1 MNVYPLTIRFDFK
14 GNENILYPVILECDH
29 SLILVDC
36 GYPGFTTILEDAANV
51 HGFSLKQLTAVI
63 ITHHD
68 IDHYGCLFELKA
80 LNPGLRVYSSVS
92 DEPYISGR
100 AKSVRLKQAEE
111 MYESLQENQKAGAV
125 QFQEALRNLKPV
137 AVDETLE
144 DGEEIS
150 SCAGVQVVSTPG
162 HMPGHI
168 SLYIRQRKTLITAD
182 AVVFE
187 NGKLNIA
194 NPDFTLDLKSAVTSI
209 KKLQQLEIDTLICYH
224 GGMVSGD
231 IKKKLE
237 QLAEEY
243 AHLW

>member
-1 MNVYPLTIRFDFK
+1 MNVHVLDIRFSSR
-14 GNENILYPVILECDH
+14 GRESLLHPVLLECDR

-36 GYPGFTTILEDAANV
+36 GYPGFTTFLEHAANV

-68 IDHYGCLFELKA
+68 IDHYGCLFELKT
-80 LNPGLRVYSSVS
+80 LNPALRVYSSVL

-100 AKSVRLKQAEE
+100 EKSIRLKQAEE
-111 MYESLQENQKAGAV
+111 MYESLEENQKPGAV
-125 QFQEALRNLKPV
+125 QFQEALRNIRPV
-137 AVDETLE
+137 AVDKTLE

-168 SLYIRQRKTLITAD
+168 SLYVRQSKTLIAAD

-187 NGKLNIA
+187 NGKLSIA

-209 KKLQQLEIDTLICYH
+209 KKLQQLEIDRIICYH
-224 GGMVSGD
+224 GGIVTGD
-231 IKKKLE
+231 IEKRLE

-243 AHLW
+243 AHL